1 MPAKLEEITA
11 VFLRETVRRETW
23 TVGIVRGTNGGPAQ
37 FSIVGDS
44 DPDEFK
50 QGLTYRLFGVWD
62 RSNEKFGPQFKF
74 KTFVRALPHGRAG
87 VVRYLQEC
95 RHIGPS
101 TAGKLWDKFQADAVR
116 ILREQPE
123 VAAAAVSRLTEAHAA
138 EAAEDLRRM
147 QAIEGATVDLMDLID
162 GRGFP
167 KSVVREAIRMWGNE
181 AAERLKRNPY
191 LTMAFAG
198 IGFKKADAFYL
209 DMGLPPSRLK
219 RQAMCL
225 AHAVETIGVQH
236 GHVWVSLDQAAESL
250 RASIGGADVKT
261 EKAIKLA
268 TRGKLLRLRTDA
280 AGQQWL
286 AEERKAAAEESVCR
300 MIVTAFEEAKN
311 SAPAWPSLDRPE
323 FATLTDHQRAGMAK
337 AIGGGPI
344 GILGGSPGTGKT
356 YTTARLISA
365 LIAMYGAK
373 EVAML
378 IAMYGAKE
386 VAIMAPTGKAAVRCR
401 EALAANGVSAI
412 EPKTIHRTLG
422 VESADGGWSFRHR
435 EGNSLPFKFLILDEF
450 SMVGTGLLRSLLAA
464 RGRGTAVLLVG
475 DVEQLPPVEYGAPLR
490 DFIAAGLPCGK
501 LTEIHRNAGTIVR
514 ACAAIRDGKPFEVDE
529 MIDLKATP
537 PRNLMMIRTGAA
549 AAPAKVLSMLKTIRD
564 ESPFDATWE
573 TMTLVAVNKRSAL
586 SRKELNPRIQAELNP
601 SGERVEGS
609 PFRGGDKLIQLE
621 NQFLKLDGRGD
632 GDGDAA
638 KVLCCNG
645 EFARAVEVH
654 HKKTVVEF
662 DGAGADGK
670 PRRCVVPRGITATG
684 GKDAADDGD
693 TDTGCKM
700 DLGYAIT
707 VHKAQGSGC
716 PVVIVCLDEYPGAS
730 GQFGVCDR
738 SWLYTAI
745 SRAEKLCVLVGT
757 METAQAIC
765 SRRFIWR
772 RKTFMVELLREFA
785 SQVGIVFES
794 RVAEEIW

>member
-1 MPAKLEEITA
+1 MSAKLEEITA
-11 VFLRETVRRETW
+11 VFLREQVRRDLW

-37 FSIVGDS
+37 FSVVGDS
-44 DPDEFK
+44 EPDEFK
-50 QGLTYRLFGVWD
+50 QGLTYRFFGGWD
-62 RSNEKFGPQFKF
+62 RTNEKYGPQFKF
-74 KTFVRALPHGRAG
+74 RTFVRALPHGRAG

-95 RHIGPS
+95 RHIGPT
-101 TAGKLWDKFQADAVR
+101 TAGKLWEKFQADAVR
-116 ILREQPE
+116 ILRESPE
-123 VAAAAVSRLTEAHAA
+123 VAAAAVSRLTVENAA
-138 EAAEDLRRM
+138 EASEDLRRM

-167 KSVVREAIRMWGNE
+167 KSMVRDAIRMWGNE
-181 AAERLKRNPY
+181 AAERLKRSPY
-191 LTMAFAG
+191 LAMAFAG

-209 DMGLPPSRLK
+209 DLGHPPARLK

-225 AHAVETIGVQH
+225 AHAVETIGGQQ
-236 GHVWVSLDQAAESL
+236 GHVWVGLEQAAESL
-250 RASIGGADVKT
+250 RASIGGADVKPA
-261 EKAIKLA
+261 KAIKLA

-280 AGQQWL
+280 AGQHWL

-300 MIVTAFEEAKN
+300 MIVTAFDESRTA
-311 SAPAWPSLDRPE
+311 APAWPSLDRPE
-323 FATLTDHQRAGMAK
+323 FESLTEHQRAGLAA

-365 LIAMYGAK
+365 LIAMHGA
-373 EVAML
+373 ES
-378 IAMYGAKE
+378 IAVMT
-386 VAIMAPTGKAAVRCR
+386 PTGKATVRCR
-401 EALAANGVSAI
+401 EALVANGVTAI
-412 EPKTIHRTLG
+412 VPKTTHRTLG
-422 VESADGGWSFRHR
+422 VASAEGGWSFTHK
-435 EGNSLPFKFLILDEF
+435 EGNPLPFKFLIVDEF

-464 RGRGTAVLLVG
+464 RGRGTAVLFVG

-490 DFIAAGLPCGK
+490 DFIAAGLPCGTLK
-501 LTEIHRNAGTIVR
+501 EIHRNAGTIVR

-529 MIDLKATP
+529 VADLKSTP
-537 PRNLMMIRTGAA
+537 PKNLVLIQAGKS
-549 AAPAKVLSMLKTIRD
+549 AAPAKVLAMLKTIRD
-564 ESPFDATWE
+564 ESPFNPTWDV
-573 TMTLVAVNKRSAL
+573 MTLVAVNKRSAL
-586 SRKELNPRIQAELNP
+586 SRRELNPRIQAELNP

-609 PFRGGDKLIQLE
+609 PFRAGDKLIQLE

-654 HKKTVVEF
+654 AKKTVVEF
-662 DGAGADGK
+662 DGAGVDGK
-670 PRRCVVPRGITATG
+670 QRRCVVPRGIAREG
-684 GKDAADDGD
+684 GTDAANDDD

-757 METAQAIC
+757 METARAIC
-765 SRRFIWR
+765 GRRFIWR
-772 RKTFMVELLREFA
+772 RKTFAVELLREFA
-785 SQVGIVFES
+785 AQVGVVFES
-794 RVAEEIW
+794 KLEADLW

>member
-23 TVGIVRGTNGGPAQ
+23 TVAAVRGINGAPAS
-37 FSIVGDS
+37 FAIVGDS
-44 DPDEFK
+44 EPEEFK

-62 RSNEKFGPQFKF
+62 RTNEKYGPQFKF

-95 RHIGPS
+95 RHVGPT
-101 TAGKLWDKFQADAVR
+101 TAGKLWEKFQSDAIR
-116 ILREQPE
+116 ILRESPD
-123 VAAAAVSRLTEAHAA
+123 VAAAAVSRFTVEQAA

-147 QAIEGATVDLMDLID
+147 QAVEGATVDLMDLID

-167 KSVVREAIRMWGNE
+167 KSMLREALRMWGNE
-181 AAERLKRNPY
+181 AAERLKRSPY
-191 LTMAFAG
+191 LAMAFAG
-198 IGFKKADAFYL
+198 VGFKKADAFYL
-209 DMGLPPSRLK
+209 DLGHPPARLK

-225 AHAVETIGVQH
+225 AHAVETIGGQQ
-236 GHVWVSLDQAAESL
+236 GHVWVGLDQATESL
-250 RASIGGADVKT
+250 RGSIGGADVKP

-268 TRGKLLRLRTDA
+268 TRGKLLRLRIDA
-280 AGQQWL
+280 AGQTWL

-300 MIVTAFEEAKN
+300 MVVDAFARAKE
-311 SAPAWPSLDRPE
+311 SPSIWPSLDRPE
-323 FATLTDHQRAGMAK
+323 FATLSDHQRTELAK

-356 YTTARLISA
+356 YTTARLIAA
-365 LIAMYGAK
+365 LIAIHGK
-373 EVAML
+373 HQVA
-378 IAMYGAKE
+378 
-386 VAIMAPTGKAAVRCR
+386 VMAPTGKAAVRCR
-401 EALAANGVSAI
+401 EALQANGAAEI

-422 VESADGGWSFRHR
+422 VESAEGGWSFRHN
-435 EGNSLPFKFLILDEF
+435 ESNPLPFKFLIVDEF
-450 SMVGTGLLRSLLAA
+450 SMVGIGLLRSLLAA
-464 RGRGTAVLLVG
+464 RGRGTCVLFVG

-490 DFIAAGLPCGK
+490 DFIAAGLPYGE

-529 MIDLKATP
+529 TIDLNATP
-537 PRNLMMIRTGAA
+537 PRNLMMIRTGAGA
-549 AAPAKVLSMLKTIRD
+549 ATAKVLAMLKTIRD
-564 ESPFDATWE
+564 QSPFDAVWE

-586 SRKELNPRIQAELNP
+586 SRRELNPKIQAELNP
-601 SGERVEGS
+601 SDEGLTGS
-609 PFRGGDKLIQLE
+609 PFRAGDKLIQLE

-632 GDGDAA
+632 GDEN

-645 EFARAVEVH
+645 EFAKAVEVH
-654 HKKTVVEF
+654 AKKTIVEF

-670 PRRCVVPRGITATG
+670 PRRCVVPRGIARDG
-684 GKDAADDGD
+684 GTDAADDGD

-730 GQFGVCDR
+730 GKFGVCDR

-745 SRAEKLCVLVGT
+745 SRAEKLCILVGT
-757 METAQAIC
+757 METVRAIC
-765 SRRFIWR
+765 GRRFIWR
-772 RKTFMVELLREFA
+772 RKTFTVELLREFA
-785 SQVGIVFES
+785 AKGGVLFEP
-794 RVAEEIW
+794 RVDEEIW